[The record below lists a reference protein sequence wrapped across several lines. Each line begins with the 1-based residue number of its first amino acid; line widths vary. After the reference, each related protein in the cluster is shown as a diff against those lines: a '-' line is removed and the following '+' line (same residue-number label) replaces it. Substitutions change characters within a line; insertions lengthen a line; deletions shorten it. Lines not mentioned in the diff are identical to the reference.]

1 MPLIL
6 SRAVPAGV
14 VGNIPVRDGMHG
26 RAGDLLLHLDETETR
41 ANAQVLA
48 QQLDRARVK
57 LARSMPDRDAANQP
71 QIPREMTSRS
81 DADDVGRLWASKVFY
96 STVARRLAEAPRSLP
111 AEVFLQTGSRTMM
124 SYLLKPITDQL
135 LCMFN

>member
-48 QQLDRARVK
+48 QQLDRARVLLRF
-57 LARSMPDRDAANQP
+57 LASAA
-71 QIPREMTSRS
+71 
-81 DADDVGRLWASKVFY
+81 A
-96 STVARRLAEAPRSLP
+96 ARRLRQCGFLP
-111 AEVFLQTGSRTMM
+111 PTS
-124 SYLLKPITDQL
+124 LKPDRIG
-135 LCMFN
+135 